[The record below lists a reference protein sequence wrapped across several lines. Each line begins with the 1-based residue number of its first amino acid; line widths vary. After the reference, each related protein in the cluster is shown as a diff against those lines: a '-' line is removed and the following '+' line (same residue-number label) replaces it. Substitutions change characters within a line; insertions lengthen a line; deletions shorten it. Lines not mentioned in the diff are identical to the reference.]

1 MPEEKYVRADVENV
15 EQNIAK
21 SNQHLPT
28 RCKTPFMSGYC
39 SETDTSPELKAEGV
53 TQYQEMVGVLRWSVN
68 MGRVDILLAIALMST
83 YLALPFRGH
92 LKHIFHV
99 YGCLK
104 VNLKRNI

>member
-39 SETDTSPELKAEGV
+39 SETDASPELKSEGV
-53 TQYQEMVGVLRWSVN
+53 TQYQEMVGVLSWSVDLIQ
-68 MGRVDILLAIALMST
+68 VDILLETALMST
-83 YLALPFRGH
+83 DLALPFWGNIKQVLNMFMY
-92 LKHIFHV
+92 LK
-99 YGCLK
+99 L
-104 VNLKRNI
+104 NPKRKL